1 MFDLPPE
8 LSDDSLV
15 QVLGSYGKVER
26 VVREKFPANLGLSH
40 MPTGV
45 RGVHIDV
52 SKEIPPCV
60 DVLNWKGRIV
70 YSGLKDTCFLCQAM
84 DIAGV
89 PAPNVRTEISR
100 TNDRRKP
107 QPRTRNI
114 VGKGK
119 LRKTT
124 GKCSN

>member
-26 VVREKFPANLGLSH
+26 VVREKFPADLGLSH

-84 DIAGV
+84 GHRRDSCPQRANRNKQDKRQKET
-89 PAPNVRTEISR
+89 ATPNSYL
-100 TNDRRKP
+100 P
-107 QPRTRNI
+107 
-114 VGKGK
+114 
-119 LRKTT
+119 
-124 GKCSN
+124 